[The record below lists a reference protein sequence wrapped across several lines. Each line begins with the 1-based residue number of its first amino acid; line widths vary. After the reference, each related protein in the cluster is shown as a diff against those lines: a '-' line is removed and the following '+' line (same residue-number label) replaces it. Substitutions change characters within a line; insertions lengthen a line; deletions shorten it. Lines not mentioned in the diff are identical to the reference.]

1 MRILLVDDDTAVV
14 QALLAILKTLPG
26 HEVRVATTG
35 AKALE
40 NAATMGGVDL
50 LITDVV
56 MDPMDGFTLRDSM
69 VSQYPDVR
77 TILISG
83 YDLSDYPEQTKH
95 HQLLQKPVETEVLFA
110 AIAKEMAIIPQAEP
124 ARPARAIPVQ
134 QPIEDPQDW
143 VDQPTMRIELPP
155 PSMNPKQ
162 PTARPSAAPQPR
174 ASVAPGS
181 PATVRVANSN
191 RVPPAAQPVA
201 KPQTAAPAPQ
211 PTARP
216 TAQPVAQPAAA
227 RTVKAAAVPPPAVAA
242 PKAAASAAPK
252 SPSAPVAPKAAPAAP
267 KAVAAVP
274 RANPPSAVPVAKV
287 AAPAP
292 AYEEAVEDAG
302 SGSALSFASVPVAPD
317 DLGELAGQ
325 PFGAYL
331 LDRKIA
337 NGRWGSVYFGV
348 QLSINRPVGIEIL
361 DSDKAGDDD
370 IRERFIADARAK
382 AQVQHPSLVAVY
394 EAGEADGRYF
404 YAHEYVDG
412 GTLADLKATG
422 EKLDEIT
429 ALKALR
435 VVSEGLAYLASH
447 HIPHYPP
454 DAASIYIGKNGQAH
468 LTNIATSSAETPTTP
483 EQEIQAVGRIMLS
496 VLPAIQT
503 VAQGLRDLLKAM
515 VQTGPEQLTTWGKVL
530 QGIKAIEPKV
540 IPLEAA
546 KISAQDRAAIAAVEQ
561 ARKQQK
567 RALYFSIGSV
577 GTLLVLVGGLAFYML
592 GSNERN
598 LEEQV
603 QIPAGDFLFAH
614 GETKTL
620 PDFWIDKY
628 EVTLGQYGKF
638 VKELEAHPDSKYD
651 HPMQPRIKTAT
662 MHKPEHWDIYYQNAV
677 QGRAA
682 HSTPIDLN
690 CPAMEVDFWDAY
702 AYAKWKGRELP
713 TEEEWEKAARG
724 TKGVTYPWGEDL
736 DPKKVNSGA
745 DFNPSKP
752 DAKGQIDGFNF
763 WNPVDKVKGDK
774 SPFGVV
780 GMAGN
785 VSEWT
790 GTWEKTKVILKGGSF
805 ASKEVNL
812 DKRAVMDPSKVDES
826 IGFRTVSHTPPAP
839 KK

>member
-26 HEVRVATTG
+26 HEVRVATNG
-35 AKALE
+35 GKALE
-40 NAATMGGVDL
+40 NAATMGGADL

-56 MDPMDGFTLRDSM
+56 MEPMDGFTLRDHM
-69 VSQYPDVR
+69 VSRYPEVR

-83 YDLSDYPEQTKH
+83 YDLSDYPEQTKQ
-95 HQLLQKPVETEVLFA
+95 HQLLQKPIETEVLLA
-110 AIAKEMAIIPQAEP
+110 AIAKEMAAIPQAEP
-124 ARPARAIPVQ
+124 PKSEPPRPARAIPVQ
-134 QPIEDPQDW
+134 QIEDPQDW

-155 PSMNPKQ
+155 PTTNPKG
-162 PTARPSAAPQPR
+162 PAARPAAVPAATARVAATTRVQP
-174 ASVAPGS
+174 V
-181 PATVRVANSN
+181 
-191 RVPPAAQPVA
+191 AQPVA
-201 KPQTAAPAPQ
+201 KPQPVAPQ
-211 PTARP
+211 PAARP
-216 TAQPVAQPAAA
+216 TAQP
-227 RTVKAAAVPPPAVAA
+227 AAVKPATAPFAPKAVAV
-242 PKAAASAAPK
+242 PKAAAA
-252 SPSAPVAPKAAPAAP
+252 VPKAAPAAP
-267 KAVAAVP
+267 RAPTAPVPPPEPEPNYEAAEP
-274 RANPPSAVPVAKV
+274 
-287 AAPAP
+287 
-292 AYEEAVEDAG
+292 DADST
-302 SGSALSFASVPVAPD
+302 SGLSFTSVPVAPD

-337 NGRWGSVYFGV
+337 HGRWGSVYFGV

-361 DSDKAGDDD
+361 DADKAGDES
-370 IRERFIADARAK
+370 IRDHFIADARAK
-382 AQVQHPSLVAVY
+382 AQVQHPSIVAVY
-394 EAGEADGRYF
+394 EAGEAEGRYF

-412 GTLADLKATG
+412 GTLADLKTTG
-422 EKLDEIT
+422 DKLDEIT
-429 ALKALR
+429 ALKTLR
-435 VVSEGLAYLASH
+435 VVAEGLAYLSSH
-447 HIPHYPP
+447 HIPHYAP
-454 DAASIYIGKNGQAH
+454 DAASIFIGKNGQAH
-468 LTNIATSSAETPTTP
+468 LSNIATHAAENPLTP
-483 EQEIQAVGRIMLS
+483 EQEIQALGRIMLS
-496 VLPAIQT
+496 VLPAIQSIT
-503 VAQGLRDLLKAM
+503 QGLRDLLKGM
-515 VQTGPEQLTTWGKVL
+515 VQTGPEAKTTTWGQVL

-540 IPLEAA
+540 IPVEAA
-546 KISAQDRAAIAAVEQ
+546 KISAQDRAAIAAVEL

-567 RALYFSIGSV
+567 RALYFSVGSV
-577 GTLLVLVGGLAFYML
+577 VTLLVLVGVLAFYML

-598 LEEQV
+598 LDEQV
-603 QIPAGDFLFAH
+603 MIPGGEFLFAH
-614 GETKTL
+614 GETKNL

-628 EVTLGQYGKF
+628 EVTIGEYAKF
-638 VKELEAHPDSKYD
+638 VKALEAHPTSEYD
-651 HPMQPRIKTAT
+651 HPQQPRVKTAA
-662 MHKPEHWDIYYQNAV
+662 MHKPEHWEIYFQNAA

-690 CPAMEVDFWDAY
+690 CPVMEVDFWDAY
-702 AYAKWKGRELP
+702 AYAKWKNRELP

-724 TKGVTYPWGEDL
+724 TKGFTYPWGEEL

-752 DAKGQIDGFNF
+752 DAKGQVDGFNF

-774 SPFGVV
+774 SPFGVI

-790 GTWEKTKVILKGGSF
+790 GTWEKQKVVLKGGSF